1 MRKRLAHRPRNLH
14 ARYASQSFPHSHK
27 DFLTTRWTYRRQSIS
42 LPKRVPGQSLL
53 LVPWGYRL
61 LRNAIAFAH

>member
-14 ARYASQSFPHSHK
+14 MRYAPQSFPRSHK
-27 DFLTTRWTYRRQSIS
+27 DFHATHWSYRRQTIAF
-42 LPKRVPGQSLL
+42 PKHAPGQSLL